1 MASFVMH
8 DAGGVKTVVRGPM
21 RSVGVDEIEGVVN
34 KPIGVDEIGR
44 VFKF

>member
-21 RSVGVDEIEGVVN
+21 RSVGVDN

-44 VFKF
+44 VFKI